1 MTDATNGG
9 GYGNPGAQA
18 QSAQQARA
26 QATSGRG
33 ENSPSAQMARDFGD
47 DGHVSQASDVPQE
60 AVTGEG
66 MGLHNQTEAFRSQ
79 NQIAYEAE
87 EE

>member
-1 MTDATNGG
+1 MTNTANGG
-9 GYGNPGAQA
+9 GYGNPGADA
-18 QSAQQARA
+18 QSAQQAYA
-26 QATSGRG
+26 QATDRG
-33 ENSPSAQMARDFGD
+33 ANSPSAQMARDFNE
-47 DGHVSQASDVPQE
+47 DGHVSQPSDVPQE

-79 NQIAYEAE
+79 NQIAYDAE

>member
-1 MTDATNGG
+1 MTDRTNGG

-26 QATSGRG
+26 QLTSQATS
-33 ENSPSAQMARDFGD
+33 E
-47 DGHVSQASDVPQE
+47 ASDVLQE

-79 NQIAYEAE
+79 NQIAYDAE